1 MAGLQDIFSAP
12 PSADEL
18 QATGAPAPA
27 GGDDLFAPPSPD
39 ELAATAKAQGFN
51 EYEGRGVESAFTR
64 GLARSALMLP
74 ALPAE
79 IINLGS
85 DAVQYLGSQAASFL
99 DPRVKPMK
107 WSETSKTSDIP
118 ILKHLGAESL
128 YKNVL
133 GPDALNI
140 YPHRRPDE
148 TTAESVAGTAGEVLA
163 PGVAGRLAVARSLT
177 TPQLVQSANRYLAAE
192 TTLGTIGTEV
202 GGAIDKA
209 QGGDGTQGRFVGGMA
224 ALAPSVATMAG
235 QTTKFL
241 LRGGQQGAADINSA
255 INASDSLNDLAGNTY
270 TPTTTQRIIDGV
282 FGGSGRN
289 LDLTAGQ
296 AAPRRGLIR
305 TIERVAA
312 YMPGGYRVVADK
324 IASQVENAA
333 RNVAA
338 IANRQVQRFNARAA
352 AENQS
357 RVPAAR
363 YTMQQTGR
371 PPQNALETPVPYIQ
385 GVSDDA
391 AGAAVERGLNER
403 VAVNENVRRIAEAG
417 FQTRMPADT
426 QISMDNTINALE
438 RLEVRLPGSPAV
450 SQGTLRSPVIG
461 NMRNEL
467 IADAQ
472 NGPNGSV
479 TIPFGTIRTL
489 RTRVGEFLN
498 GDANAL
504 GPSRMS
510 EADARSLYAALSED
524 MATAARQAGPD
535 TWASWQ
541 RAQNVTRTA
550 VEVAGEARN
559 ALNRQTMEGVE
570 QGIASGEGSRVQAVM
585 DALNDRERD
594 LVVANIFRKW
604 GLAKAGAQDAAGEA
618 WSFDSWLTNLNKAR
632 EKGSLQALTR
642 STDSQLNRAIE
653 DLTAL
658 ADRVRQR
665 ARFMPNPSGTGR
677 VAIAAG
683 TPIAAAFA
691 AYTNPML
698 AAAVIATGY
707 VAPNLISRLM
717 VNPRFIR
724 WLARSDEVSAASM
737 PGHILRLGSMAQ
749 QPEMAEAV
757 KAYTEALV
765 EQFEKGDALDK
776 AAMVD
781 PTPISETARQI
792 RDYAIG
798 GKELSGSNLMA
809 SAGLIGMA
817 AIGMGPGSKMLKAA
831 VKDATIG
838 GERVV
843 AYRGLSQPFD
853 PEHGGTQWYTNRPE
867 SATEAAYAAASTDP
881 YRTGA
886 NVVRH
891 EIGLGRAL
899 EIDMKGKSW
908 DDVNY
913 KKLPIDK
920 KVISKLDAD
929 LADQDALVEAAKE
942 AGYDTVVFRNFV
954 DNTDGVPETVYAV
967 TGRQAAKEAEKAQ
980 IAAAKAARGYPDQGH
995 WQDLE
1000 GAMAKTRDTSSEHTI
1015 GAQRAERSTASTRA
1029 RPEDQAAIDKALL
1042 DAKLSSVVKVKEAG
1056 ADGVEIEREVTQYG
1070 KGAKAAEQ
1078 AIRAAIRKV
1087 RDQFP
1092 EGEWQRITPRKISLK
1107 ADRKGNLTP
1116 EIEWKSESDY
1126 NLTGGFR
1133 KGTPEYQ
1140 ARVMKAAD
1148 NGVQIILEVLRR
1160 ANAGDKAAQTIIRQM
1175 GWYREFTKK
1184 GFDAFGGFFPVT
1196 RDLLSASS
1204 PNTAVAQNYVFAQKG
1219 GRALTQGHFDEKM
1232 GALGDNMTGN
1242 TGPNAIPDNIKITQP
1257 SGSWFGMNSGNMMNA
1272 IRERWLQKEPGQAP
1286 KARQFA
1292 ANLGGLDLRAT
1303 IDVWAA
1309 RFLNRMNGGKP
1320 VPIPAEQGVSGA
1332 LDAKGM
1338 FSTGDF
1344 GFGQAV
1350 FANIATKLNK
1360 SGALKSELKKL
1371 GYTHI
1376 TPADLQALTWFIEK
1390 EHWTKNNWTS
1400 AAGEGG
1406 SFEQMLDLDPLVRH
1420 QAGFSIQRDAPPS
1433 DAEVMKARNQLERTL
1448 SSEKDV
1454 RMFRAHPTRGQYG
1467 QDTERSFDLE
1477 IVAKPGWDQTEYRR
1491 KVVQMAKDNGQKDVF
1506 FSRRLSPSEAA
1517 TNANARP
1524 GVEIYTRGRLT
1535 PAEMDGIMQKFR
1547 DAGID
1552 GFTFVTETR
1561 KAERMMGGSDPATY
1575 HGLRLQVI
1583 PEFEMMFDD
1592 AARAA
1597 FAKDPAALD
1606 KHLSD
1611 KLSKMLDVL
1620 DSLQGNPR
1628 IVDARTHH
1636 YDTEV
1641 IHQTEYD
1648 DFLAGRDAWGR
1659 PGANEAGAGPTG
1671 SGGQGRSRYENAAR
1685 RDRALGKR

>member
-1 MAGLQDIFSAP
+1 MAGLQDIFNEP

-18 QATGAPAPA
+18 QATGAPAAPA
-27 GGDDLFAPPSPD
+27 GGGDDLFAPPTPD
-39 ELAATAKAQGFN
+39 ELSGLAKAQGFN
-51 EYEGRGVESAFTR
+51 DYEGRGVESAMTR
-64 GLARSALMLP
+64 GLGRAALMVP

-79 IINLGS
+79 LINLGS
-85 DAVQYLGSQAASFL
+85 DVVQYVGSQAASYL

-107 WSETSKTSDIP
+107 WSETSKTEDIP
-118 ILKHLGAESL
+118 GLKYLGAKSL
-128 YKNVL
+128 YENVV
-133 GPDALNI
+133 GPEGLNI

-148 TTAESVAGTAGEVLA
+148 TMLEGAAGTLGEVLL
-163 PGVAGRLAVARSLT
+163 PGVAARGLVARSLT
-177 TPQLVQSANRYLAAE
+177 TPQRIQSANRYLAAE
-192 TTLGTIGTEV
+192 TALGTAGTEI

-209 QGGDGTQGRFVGGMA
+209 QGGDGSQGRFVGGMA

-241 LRGGQQGAADINSA
+241 LRGGQQGAADINRA

-270 TPTTTQRIIDGV
+270 QPTTTQRVIDGV
-282 FGGSGRN
+282 FGGNGRN

-305 TIERVAA
+305 TIERVAS

-333 RNVAA
+333 RNVVS

-357 RVPAAR
+357 RVPAAN

-403 VAVNENVRRIAEAG
+403 VAVNDNVRRLAEG
-417 FQTRMPADT
+417 DFQNRMPATT
-426 QISMDNTINALE
+426 QIGMDNTIMALE
-438 RLEVRLPGSPAV
+438 RLEARLPGSPSV

-467 IADAQ
+467 INDAA
-472 NGPNGSV
+472 NGANGSV
-479 TIPFGTIRTL
+479 TIPFGTLRAL
-489 RTRVGEFLN
+489 RTRLGEFLN

-504 GPSRMS
+504 GPSRMA
-510 EADARSLYAALSED
+510 EADARALYAALSED
-524 MATAARQAGPD
+524 MATAARNAGPD
-535 TWASWQ
+535 VWASWQ
-541 RAQNVTRTA
+541 RAQNVTRTG

-570 QGIASGEGSRVQAVM
+570 QGVASGEGSRVQAVM

-632 EKGSLQALTR
+632 EKGSLGALTR
-642 STDSQLNRAIE
+642 STDSQLNQAIE

-683 TPIAAAFA
+683 TPIAAVMWGVSNPALGA
-691 AYTNPML
+691 AIL
-698 AAAVIATGY
+698 ATGY

-765 EQFEKGDALDK
+765 KEFEKGDVLDK

-781 PTPISETARQI
+781 PTPLSETARQI
-792 RDYAIG
+792 RDYTVR
-798 GKELSGSNLMA
+798 GKDPSVNNLMA

-817 AIGMGPGSKMLKAA
+817 AIGMGGAKGTMLKGAE
-831 VKDATIG
+831 K
-838 GERVV
+838 V
-843 AYRGLSQPFD
+843 A
-853 PEHGGTQWYTNRPE
+853 
-867 SATEAAYAAASTDP
+867 
-881 YRTGA
+881 
-886 NVVRH
+886 
-891 EIGLGRAL
+891 
-899 EIDMKGKSW
+899 
-908 DDVNY
+908 
-913 KKLPIDK
+913 
-920 KVISKLDAD
+920 
-929 LADQDALVEAAKE
+929 
-942 AGYDTVVFRNFV
+942 
-954 DNTDGVPETVYAV
+954 
-967 TGRQAAKEAEKAQ
+967 AEKAALPAPPTPKEVYGDA
-980 IAAAKAARGYPDQGH
+980 ISDAASSIKYDDQGH
-995 WQDLE
+995 WADLE
-1000 GAMAKTRDTSSEHTI
+1000 GALQRTRQADSEHAI
-1015 GAQRAERSTASTRA
+1015 GADRAERQTSTTRV
-1029 RPEDQAAIDKALL
+1029 RPADQAAIDKALR
-1042 DAKLSSVVKVKEAG
+1042 DAKQLVETKAKNAAGEEVVTRAYAKGGKA
-1056 ADGVEIEREVTQYG
+1056 VEDQI
-1070 KGAKAAEQ
+1070 K
-1078 AIRAAIRKV
+1078 AAIREV
-1087 RDQFP
+1087 RDRFP
-1092 EGEWQRITPRKISLK
+1092 EGEWQAITPSKITIK
-1107 ADRKGNLTP
+1107 KDRKGAP
-1116 EIEWKSESDY
+1116 QVVIEEWKAADGY

-1133 KGTPEYQ
+1133 KGTKEYQ
-1140 ARVMKAAD
+1140 ARVFRAAD
-1148 NGVQIILEVLRR
+1148 NGVQQVLEVLAR
-1160 ANAGDKAAQTIIRQM
+1160 AVSGDKGAQTIIRQM

-1184 GFDAFGGFFPVT
+1184 GFDTFGGSMPMV
-1196 RDLLSASS
+1196 RDMLGASS
-1204 PNTAVAQNYVFAQKG
+1204 PNTPVWMNYVFAQKG
-1219 GRALTQGHFDEKM
+1219 ARALSQGKYDAEM
-1232 GALGDNMTGN
+1232 RALADDMTGN
-1242 TGPNAIPDNIKITQP
+1242 TGPNAVPDSIKIRQP
-1257 SGSWFGMNSGNMMNA
+1257 TGSLFGMNSGNMMNA
-1272 IRERWLQKEPGQAP
+1272 IREKWLSREPKQAP
-1286 KARQFA
+1286 KARQFSG
-1292 ANLGGLDLRAT
+1292 NLGGLDLRAT

-1309 RFLNRMNGGKP
+1309 RFTNRMVGGKK
-1320 VPIPAEQGVSGA
+1320 VPIPAEAGVGGD
-1332 LDAKGM
+1332 LGAKGM
-1338 FSTGDF
+1338 FSGGDF

-1350 FANIATKLNK
+1350 FANMAARLNK
-1360 SGALKSELKKL
+1360 SGALKSELKKM
-1371 GYTHI
+1371 GYNHI

-1406 SFEQMLDLDPLVRH
+1406 SFEQMMDMDPLVRH

-1433 DAEVMKARNQLERTL
+1433 DADVMKARNILERTL
-1448 SSEKDV
+1448 GSEKDV

-1467 QDTERSFDLE
+1467 QDVERSFDLE
-1477 IVAKPGWDQTEYRR
+1477 VVAKPGWDQTEYRR
-1491 KVVQMAKDNGQKDVF
+1491 KVVQMAKENGQKDVF
-1506 FSRRLSPSEAA
+1506 FSRRLSPSEATA
-1517 TNANARP
+1517 NPNARP

-1535 PAEMDGIMQKFR
+1535 PTEMDGIMQQFR
-1547 DAGID
+1547 EAGID
-1552 GFTFVTETR
+1552 GFTFVTEHR
-1561 KAERMMGGSDPATY
+1561 KAERMMGGTDPATY

-1592 AARAA
+1592 AARSA

-1606 KHLSD
+1606 KHLDD
-1611 KLSKMLDVL
+1611 KLLKMMDVING
-1620 DSLQGNPR
+1620 LQGNPR

-1648 DFLAGRDAWGR
+1648 DFLAGGDAWRR
-1659 PGANEAGAGPTG
+1659 PGANEAGAGAA
-1671 SGGQGRSRYENAAR
+1671 GGQGAVGRSRYENAAR

>member
-1 MAGLQDIFSAP
+1 MANYSPIIDEP
-12 PSADEL
+12 PTDDEL
-18 QATGAPAPA
+18 SGLRQAPQRSATNYTTII
-27 GGDDLFAPPSPD
+27 DEPPTPD
-39 ELAATAKAQGFN
+39 ELSSMARQQGFN
-51 EYEGRGVESAFTR
+51 DYEGRGFESSTTR

-79 IINLGS
+79 LINLGS
-85 DAVQYLGSQAASFL
+85 DVVQYVGSQAASYL

-118 ILKHLGAESL
+118 GLKYLGAESL
-128 YKNVL
+128 YNNVI
-133 GPDALNI
+133 GPEGLNI

-148 TTAESVAGTAGEVLA
+148 TTLESVGGTLGEVLL
-163 PGVAGRLAVARSLT
+163 PGVAGRVAVARSLT

-192 TTLGTIGTEV
+192 TAFGTAGTEI

-224 ALAPSVATMAG
+224 ALAPSVSTMAG

-241 LRGGQQGAADINSA
+241 LRGGQRGADDISQA
-255 INASDSLNDLAGNTY
+255 IGASDRMNDAAGNTY
-270 TPTTTQRIIDGV
+270 NPTRTQQIIDGV
-282 FGGSGRN
+282 FGGNGRN
-289 LDLTAGQ
+289 LDMTAGQ

-305 TIERVAA
+305 TIERVAS

-333 RNVAA
+333 RNVVT
-338 IANRQVQRFNARAA
+338 IANRQVQRFNARAG

-357 RVPAAR
+357 RVPAAN

-403 VAVNENVRRIAEAG
+403 VAVNDNVRRLAEG
-417 FQTRMPADT
+417 DFQNRMPPTT
-426 QISMDNTINALE
+426 QIGMDNTIMALE
-438 RLEVRLPGSPAV
+438 RLEARLPGSPSV

-467 IADAQ
+467 INDAA

-479 TIPFGTIRTL
+479 TIPFGTIRAL

-504 GPSRMS
+504 GPSRLA
-510 EADARSLYAALSED
+510 EADARALYAALSED
-524 MATAARQAGPD
+524 MATAARNAGAD

-541 RAQNVTRTA
+541 RAQNVTRTG

-570 QGIASGEGSRVQAVM
+570 AGIASGEGSRVQAVM

-594 LVVANIFRKW
+594 LVVSNIFRKW
-604 GLAKAGAQDAAGEA
+604 GLAKAGSQDAAGEA

-632 EKGSLQALTR
+632 EKGSLGALTR
-642 STDSQLNRAIE
+642 STDSQLNQAIE

-665 ARFMPNPSGTGR
+665 SKFMPNPSGTGR

-683 TPIAAAFA
+683 TPIAAVMWGVSNPVLGA
-691 AYTNPML
+691 AIL
-698 AAAVIATGY
+698 ATGY

-724 WLARSDEVSAASM
+724 WLARSDEVSPASM
-737 PGHILRLGSMAQ
+737 PGHILRLGSVAQ

-765 EQFEKGDALDK
+765 NEFEKGDVLDK

-781 PTPISETARQI
+781 PTPLSETARQI
-792 RDYAIG
+792 RDYTVG
-798 GKELSGSNLMA
+798 GKDLTSKNLMA

-817 AIGMGPGSKMLKAA
+817 ALGMGGAKGTMLK
-831 VKDATIG
+831 G
-838 GERVV
+838 G
-843 AYRGLSQPFD
+843 AK
-853 PEHGGTQWYTNRPE
+853 
-867 SATEAAYAAASTDP
+867 AAATD
-881 YRTGA
+881 
-886 NVVRH
+886 
-891 EIGLGRAL
+891 
-899 EIDMKGKSW
+899 
-908 DDVNY
+908 
-913 KKLPIDK
+913 
-920 KVISKLDAD
+920 
-929 LADQDALVEAAKE
+929 
-942 AGYDTVVFRNFV
+942 
-954 DNTDGVPETVYAV
+954 
-967 TGRQAAKEAEKAQ
+967 AEKAAMK
-980 IAAAKAARGYPDQGH
+980 AAAKYDDQGH
-995 WQDLE
+995 WDDLE
-1000 GAMAKTRDTSSEHTI
+1000 GALQRTRQADSEHAI
-1015 GAQRAERSTASTRA
+1015 GAERAERQTATTKV
-1029 RPEDQAAIDKALL
+1029 RPADQEAIDKALR
-1042 DAKLSSVVKVKEAG
+1042 DAGMVVETKTKNAAG
-1056 ADGVEIEREVTQYG
+1056 EEVVTRALAKGGKAVEDQI
-1070 KGAKAAEQ
+1070 K
-1078 AIRAAIRKV
+1078 AAIREV
-1087 RDQFP
+1087 RNRFP
-1092 EGEWQRITPRKISLK
+1092 EGEWQAITPSKITIK
-1107 ADRKGNLTP
+1107 KDRKGAP
-1116 EIEWKSESDY
+1116 QVVIEEWKAADGY

-1133 KGTPEYQ
+1133 KGTKEYQ
-1140 ARVMKAAD
+1140 ARVFRAAD
-1148 NGVQIILEVLRR
+1148 NGVQQVLEVLKR
-1160 ANAGDKAAQTIIRQM
+1160 AAGGEKGAQTIIRQM

-1184 GFDAFGGFFPVT
+1184 GFDTFGGSMPMV
-1196 RDLLSASS
+1196 RDMLGASS
-1204 PNTAVAQNYVFAQKG
+1204 PNTPVWMNYVFAQKG
-1219 GRALTQGHFDEKM
+1219 ARALSQGKYDANME
-1232 GALGDNMTGN
+1232 ALADDMTGN
-1242 TGPNAIPDNIKITQP
+1242 TGPNAIPDSIKIRQP
-1257 SGSWFGMNSGNMMNA
+1257 TGSLFGMNSGNMMNA
-1272 IRERWLQKEPGQAP
+1272 TREKWLSREPKQAP
-1286 KARQFA
+1286 KARQFSG
-1292 ANLGGLDLRAT
+1292 NLGGLDLRAT

-1309 RFLNRMNGGKP
+1309 RFTNRMIGGKK
-1320 VPIPAEQGVSGA
+1320 VPIPAEAGVGGD
-1332 LDAKGM
+1332 LGAKGM
-1338 FSTGDF
+1338 FSGGDF

-1350 FANIATKLNK
+1350 YANMAARLNK
-1360 SGALKSELKKL
+1360 SGALKSELKKM
-1371 GYTHI
+1371 GYNHI

-1406 SFEQMLDLDPLVRH
+1406 SFEQMMDMDPLVRH

-1433 DAEVMKARNQLERTL
+1433 DADVMKARNILERTL

-1454 RMFRAHPTRGQYG
+1454 RMFRAHSTRGQYG
-1467 QDTERSFDLE
+1467 QDVERSFDLE
-1477 IVAKPGWDQTEYRR
+1477 VVAKPGWDQTEYRR
-1491 KVVQMAKDNGQKDVF
+1491 KVVQMAKENGQKDVF
-1506 FSRRLSPSEAA
+1506 FSRRLSPSEA
-1517 TNANARP
+1517 TSNPNARP

-1535 PAEMDGIMQKFR
+1535 PAEMDGIMQQFR
-1547 DAGID
+1547 EAGID
-1552 GFTFVTETR
+1552 GFTFVTEHR
-1561 KAERMMGGSDPATY
+1561 KAERLMGGSDPATY

-1606 KHLSD
+1606 KHLDD
-1611 KLSKMLDVL
+1611 KLTKMMKVING
-1620 DSLQGNPR
+1620 LQGNPR

-1648 DFLAGRDAWGR
+1648 DFLAGGNAWGSA
-1659 PGANEAGAGPTG
+1659 GANEAGAGAAGGGG
-1671 SGGQGRSRYENAAR
+1671 SVGRSRYENAAR